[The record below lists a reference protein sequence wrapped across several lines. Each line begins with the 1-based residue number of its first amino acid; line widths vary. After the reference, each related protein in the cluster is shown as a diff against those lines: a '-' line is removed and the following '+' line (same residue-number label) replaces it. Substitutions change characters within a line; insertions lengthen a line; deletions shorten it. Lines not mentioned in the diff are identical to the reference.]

1 MFKGIYLVN
10 LRAFQAFM
18 NPNNFSPPL
27 IIGLTGGIGSGKS
40 TVSRLLQETY
50 QVPTIDTDQIARE
63 LVTPNSAGL
72 HAIKQQF
79 GTGILNHDATLNR
92 RALREIIF
100 NDSNAK
106 QQLEA
111 ILHPM
116 IQNEVQTQ
124 ISQLQKILPP
134 PSFILVAIPLLTESI
149 KKNGEK
155 PDYLD
160 QIWVVDTSVEQQLKQ
175 ACQRDQNTPEQIQ
188 KIINQQASRAERLA
202 IADVVIHNTGDID
215 ALKKQLHHIMTS
227 LLTRPKT

>member
-1 MFKGIYLVN
+1 
-10 LRAFQAFM
+10 M

-40 TVSRLLQETY
+40 TVSQLLLEGY
-50 QVPTIDTDQIARE
+50 QIPTIDTDQIARE
-63 LVTPNSAGL
+63 LVAPNSAGL
-72 HAIKQQF
+72 NAIVQQF
-79 GTGILNHDATLNR
+79 GKGILNHNATLNR
-92 RALREIIF
+92 QALREIIF
-100 NDSNAK
+100 NDPNAK

-116 IQNEVQTQ
+116 IQVEVQAQ
-124 ISQLQKILPP
+124 IAQLKKILPP
-134 PSFILVAIPLLTESI
+134 PSFIFVTNPLLAESI
-149 KKNGEK
+149 KKSGEK

-188 KIINQQASRAERLA
+188 KIIDQQASRAERLA
-202 IADVVIHNTGDID
+202 IADVVTHNTGDIE
-215 ALKKQLHHIMTS
+215 ALKKQLQDIIAP